1 MLKHKKKGTDDHISK
16 AKVKSSSYE
25 SEENSYSKT
34 VRISEDV
41 FYLGMKEAEIDQ
53 KDSHSGMV
61 SPDSTY
67 FSGITSD
74 VSEHLTNGDVV
85 ITKLSAEPKSA
96 PLIKLF
102 TIASTEGLHLRS
114 HSDSVFVAAERMTPC
129 VDTTSTHTKC
139 RFASETTASILK
151 AAELHQ
157 NLLNLRLSMS
167 LLYTERFKLQKEL
180 DGILMRRENLL
191 AEHQDLQ
198 NAQSSTIAKSEAL
211 DFTWVQVAREL
222 AQLCRPPN
230 MQRLLELRKSLVQE
244 SERTARLLDA
254 AIQAKHSV
262 LDPDS
267 LEAINNL
274 VREHRKERQN
284 IVNRQLK
291 ALEEQIDLLKQYEDS
306 SLPWRKNALHLVS
319 DVNAERTVERENL
332 ALHSWPRICHNLI
345 IITPTDLNQV
355 AQPLNEA
362 LPFQNASLQHSRTGK
377 NPSKSV
383 HLQQRLLESK
393 NRLRTFLSAELSR
406 KAALLEEK
414 TGIKLPEV
422 EVPSTN
428 EANRKIRLKILRFG
442 LKERRKKLQYYENTA
457 ATLAAKLDFMKQEA
471 HKKRVSLLAD
481 LLTSIEVQQKSYREF
496 RHQVERMRRELDET
510 KVSSQESTEV
520 TIEERNQKLGALTAK
535 ISAVKAEICQF
546 DAQPALAYQQLDATK
561 KEMESAISEA
571 KQTCTRIK
579 SKIRKRYKM
588 LKSLRPVEVEVSAR
602 LQKLDDLNHRF
613 SAVSKRLEFVE
624 NLNRKTQ
631 EALAQ
636 QELRVEDAK
645 LKFSRVKELYAEE
658 KRAQL
663 GRMRELEM
671 EKEEYMEK
679 LMCLN
684 RKLDRLGRQ
693 KLFKGVQGAYKWL
706 MASFDVQEPEEK
718 EEIDEFVGKRCTF
731 FCQEIKRLQQHSA
744 WLEENLKAV
753 QSKSLSR
760 QRISAIKAVLDRG
773 GPQTTS
779 TNVTRRSL
787 NRSTRPRPISVIET
801 GTKSIARPITPG
813 PLTVPSH
820 IESRRRMMGFGNPTP
835 SQGAPAVSA
844 TQRRLAYSQSLRE
857 KHNTSKTS
865 LASHSFQRGTPTSA
879 SLSFRTTTPLIYTAF
894 RSTKCTVS
902 RTFDGAI

>member
-16 AKVKSSSYE
+16 AKVKSLSYE

-34 VRISEDV
+34 VRISDDV

-96 PLIKLF
+96 PSIKLF

-114 HSDSVFVAAERMTPC
+114 HSDSVFVAAERMTSC
-129 VDTTSTHTKC
+129 VDTTTHTKC

-157 NLLNLRLSMS
+157 NLLNLRLSMN
-167 LLYTERFKLQKEL
+167 LLYTERFQLQKEL

-198 NAQSSTIAKSEAL
+198 SAQSST
-211 DFTWVQVAREL
+211 
-222 AQLCRPPN
+222 PPN

-284 IVNRQLK
+284 IANRQLK

-306 SLPWRKNALHLVS
+306 
-319 DVNAERTVERENL
+319 
-332 ALHSWPRICHNLI
+332 
-345 IITPTDLNQV
+345 
-355 AQPLNEA
+355 
-362 LPFQNASLQHSRTGK
+362 TGK

-442 LKERRKKLQYYENTA
+442 LEERRKKLQHYENTA

-471 HKKRVSLLAD
+471 HKKSVSLLAD

-510 KVSSQESTEV
+510 KVSSEESTEV

-535 ISAVKAEICQF
+535 ISAIKAEICQLN
-546 DAQPALAYQQLDATK
+546 AQPALAYQQLDATK

-588 LKSLRPVEVEVSAR
+588 LKSLRPMEVEVSAR

-613 SAVSKRLEFVE
+613 SAVSKRLEFAE

-631 EALAQ
+631 EALAR

-645 LKFSRVKELYAEE
+645 LKFNRVKELYAEE

-706 MASFDVQEPEEK
+706 MASFDVQEPEEE
-718 EEIDEFVGKRCTF
+718 EEIDEFVGKRCTI

-779 TNVTRRSL
+779 TNVTKRSL

-857 KHNTSKTS
+857 KHKTSKTS
-865 LASHSFQRGTPTSA
+865 LASHSFQRETPTSA
-879 SLSFRTTTPLIYTAF
+879 SLSFRTTIPLIYTAF

>member
-16 AKVKSSSYE
+16 AKVKSLSYE

-34 VRISEDV
+34 VRISDDV

-96 PLIKLF
+96 PSIKLF

-114 HSDSVFVAAERMTPC
+114 HSDSVFVAAERMTSC
-129 VDTTSTHTKC
+129 VDTTTHTKC

-157 NLLNLRLSMS
+157 NLLNLRLSMN
-167 LLYTERFKLQKEL
+167 LLYTERFQLQKEL

-198 NAQSSTIAKSEAL
+198 SAQSST
-211 DFTWVQVAREL
+211 
-222 AQLCRPPN
+222 PPN

-284 IVNRQLK
+284 IANRQLK

-306 SLPWRKNALHLVS
+306 
-319 DVNAERTVERENL
+319 
-332 ALHSWPRICHNLI
+332 
-345 IITPTDLNQV
+345 
-355 AQPLNEA
+355 
-362 LPFQNASLQHSRTGK
+362 TGK
-377 NPSKSV
+377 NRSKSV

-442 LKERRKKLQYYENTA
+442 LEERRKKLQHYENTA

-471 HKKRVSLLAD
+471 HKKSVSLLAD

-510 KVSSQESTEV
+510 KVSSEESTEV

-535 ISAVKAEICQF
+535 ISAIKAEICQLN
-546 DAQPALAYQQLDATK
+546 AQPALAYQQLDATK

-588 LKSLRPVEVEVSAR
+588 LKSLRPMEVEVSAR

-613 SAVSKRLEFVE
+613 SAVSKRLEFAE

-631 EALAQ
+631 EALAR

-645 LKFSRVKELYAEE
+645 LKFNRVKELYAEE

-706 MASFDVQEPEEK
+706 MASFDVQEPEEE
-718 EEIDEFVGKRCTF
+718 EEIDEFVGKRCTI

-779 TNVTRRSL
+779 TNVTKRSL

-857 KHNTSKTS
+857 KHKTSKTS
-865 LASHSFQRGTPTSA
+865 LASHSFQRETPTSA
-879 SLSFRTTTPLIYTAF
+879 SLSFRTTIPLIYTAF

>member
-34 VRISEDV
+34 VRISDDV

-53 KDSHSGMV
+53 EDSHSGMV

-96 PLIKLF
+96 PSIKLF
-102 TIASTEGLHLRS
+102 TNASTEGLHLQS
-114 HSDSVFVAAERMTPC
+114 HGDSVFVAAERMTSC
-129 VDTTSTHTKC
+129 VDTTPTHTKC
-139 RFASETTASILK
+139 RFALETTASILK

-157 NLLNLRLSMS
+157 NLLTLRLSMN
-167 LLYTERFKLQKEL
+167 LLYTERFQLQKEL

-198 NAQSSTIAKSEAL
+198 NAQSST
-211 DFTWVQVAREL
+211 
-222 AQLCRPPN
+222 PPN
-230 MQRLLELRKSLVQE
+230 KQRLLELRQSLVQE

-267 LEAINNL
+267 LELINNL

-284 IVNRQLK
+284 IVNHQLK

-306 SLPWRKNALHLVS
+306 
-319 DVNAERTVERENL
+319 
-332 ALHSWPRICHNLI
+332 
-345 IITPTDLNQV
+345 
-355 AQPLNEA
+355 
-362 LPFQNASLQHSRTGK
+362 TGE

-393 NRLRTFLSAELSR
+393 NRLCTFLSAELSR
-406 KAALLEEK
+406 KATLLEEK

-422 EVPSTN
+422 EVPPTN

-442 LKERRKKLQYYENTA
+442 LEERRKKLQYYENTA
-457 ATLAAKLDFMKQEA
+457 ATLAAKLDSMKQEA
-471 HKKRVSLLAD
+471 HTKGLSLLAD

-496 RHQVERMRRELDET
+496 RHQVERMRHEVDET
-510 KVSSQESTEV
+510 KVSSEESAEV

-535 ISAVKAEICQF
+535 VSAVKAEICQL

-561 KEMESAISEA
+561 KEMENAILEA

-588 LKSLRPVEVEVSAR
+588 LKSLRPMEVEVSAR

-613 SAVSKRLEFVE
+613 SAVSKRLEFAE

-631 EALAQ
+631 EALAR

-645 LKFSRVKELYAEE
+645 LKFNRVKELYSEE

-663 GRMRELEM
+663 GRVKELEM

-706 MASFDVQEPEEK
+706 MASFDIQEPEEE

-760 QRISAIKAVLDRG
+760 QRISAVKAVLDRG

-779 TNVTRRSL
+779 TNVTKRSP

-801 GTKSIARPITPG
+801 GSKSIACPITPG
-813 PLTVPSH
+813 PLTVSSH
-820 IESRRRMMGFGNPTP
+820 VESRRRMMDFKNPTP

-865 LASHSFQRGTPTSA
+865 LASHSFQRETPTST
-879 SLSFRTTTPLIYTAF
+879 SLSFRTTIPLIYTAF

>member
-1 MLKHKKKGTDDHISK
+1 
-16 AKVKSSSYE
+16 
-25 SEENSYSKT
+25 
-34 VRISEDV
+34 
-41 FYLGMKEAEIDQ
+41 
-53 KDSHSGMV
+53 MV

-74 VSEHLTNGDVV
+74 VSEHLTNGLWLQFW
-85 ITKLSAEPKSA
+85 LSAEPKSA
-96 PLIKLF
+96 PSIKLF

-114 HSDSVFVAAERMTPC
+114 HSDSVFVAAERMTSC
-129 VDTTSTHTKC
+129 VDTTTHTKC

-157 NLLNLRLSMS
+157 NLLNLRLSMN
-167 LLYTERFKLQKEL
+167 LLYTERFQLQKEL

-198 NAQSSTIAKSEAL
+198 SAQSSTIAKSEAL
-211 DFTWVQVAREL
+211 DFTWVQVVREL

-284 IVNRQLK
+284 IANRQLK

-306 SLPWRKNALHLVS
+306 VTAAMAENALHLVS

-345 IITPTDLNQV
+345 IITPTELNQV

-362 LPFQNASLQHSRTGK
+362 LPIQNASLQHSRTGK
-377 NPSKSV
+377 NRSKSV

-442 LKERRKKLQYYENTA
+442 LEERRKKLQHYENTA

-471 HKKRVSLLAD
+471 HKKSVSLLAD

-510 KVSSQESTEV
+510 KVSSEESTEV

-535 ISAVKAEICQF
+535 ISAIKAEICQLN
-546 DAQPALAYQQLDATK
+546 AQPALAYQQLDATK

-588 LKSLRPVEVEVSAR
+588 LKSLRPMEVEVSAR

-613 SAVSKRLEFVE
+613 SAVSKRLEFAE

-631 EALAQ
+631 EALAR

-645 LKFSRVKELYAEE
+645 LKFNRVKELYAEE

-706 MASFDVQEPEEK
+706 MASFDVQEPEEE
-718 EEIDEFVGKRCTF
+718 EEIDEFVGKRCTI

-779 TNVTRRSL
+779 TNVTKRSL

-857 KHNTSKTS
+857 KHKTSKTS
-865 LASHSFQRGTPTSA
+865 LASHSFQRETPTSA
-879 SLSFRTTTPLIYTAF
+879 SLSFRTTIPLIYTAF